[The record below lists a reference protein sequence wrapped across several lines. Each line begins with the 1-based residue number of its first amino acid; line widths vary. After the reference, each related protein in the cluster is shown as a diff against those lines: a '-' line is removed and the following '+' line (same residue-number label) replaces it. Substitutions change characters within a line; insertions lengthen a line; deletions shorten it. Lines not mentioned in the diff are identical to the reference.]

1 MDKISV
7 IVPVYNVDKYLS
19 SCIESIINQNYKNI
33 EILLIDDGSVDDSAK
48 ICKEYA
54 EKDKRVKI
62 FFH

>member
-48 ICKEYA
+48 
-54 EKDKRVKI
+54 
-62 FFH
+62 